1 MVIVVPK
8 VWWQGSQ
15 KKALKFYFHC
25 VPLKNM
31 VQYIDLEQQGTY
43 EKLIKIEVD
52 IVSDNGS

>member
-1 MVIVVPK
+1 
-8 VWWQGSQ
+8 
-15 KKALKFYFHC
+15 
-25 VPLKNM
+25 M